1 MQRGGVARGVGRPL
15 RSFGSSIDAPP
26 QGSWNADGAF
36 RWGSAG
42 DSDLLIKCVPPE
54 TLERF
59 GGARK
64 YADAVNTSLTTLGE
78 LLREPESIRDL
89 LLGKQ

>member
-1 MQRGGVARGVGRPL
+1 MPEV
-15 RSFGSSIDAPP
+15 PP
-26 QGSWNADGAF
+26 GTA
-36 RWGSAG
+36 
-42 DSDLLIKCVPPE
+42 DLLIKFVPPE

-78 LLREPESIRDL
+78 LLREPRSLRDQQRAL
-89 LLGKQ
+89 QPAILEPPVLGTIDLHQFAEAIAPN